1 MTTEAQLLE
10 WKRSWRQLLSESL
23 GRAFDAIG
31 ERLPSGSE
39 KADELLLLKAQLNE
53 ANRAKMMQVKSDKDL
68 QLDYNRIRLHLLEW
82 IDTLETTDFE
92 AIKKGLKP
100 KGRGVLLHKIPRQM
114 EVGKEETCVIRLA
127 YERTIIADDL
137 ELTDAVE
144 VREINVSEV
153 MEAELIDANSEPAF
167 HIRTYHDE
175 RQFLETGAYTE
186 WKFYVEPIREGSF
199 RLLLKLTVI
208 EEVLG
213 ARERRNITWEEQVQ
227 IVTDVDES
235 IPAGFATSGITL
247 SAVDTISPVSPAT
260 TRSVM
265 PGAPQEA
272 VEGFTGAF
280 EDVAVPQ
287 QPASTASTASN
298 RSKRISLGRRL
309 SIAASI
315 VLIIGFGSVYW
326 LSSGVAE
333 LEAPGEVR
341 KEPSDDEGVSPAN
354 EPTVPG
360 VKLER
365 LKLSG
370 GVAGRELIGEA
381 VIPAP
386 ANEGVARFS
395 VCLSTSGAVTRI
407 KPAKGTTLSNAAWLS
422 RAMNLIQNWS
432 FDAVAEEQ
440 CGEIELSY
448 LSR

>member
-31 ERLPSGSE
+31 ERLPSGSV
-39 KADELLLLKAQLNE
+39 KADDLLLLKAQLNE
-53 ANRAKMMQVKSDKDL
+53 ANRAKIMGVKSDKDL

-82 IDTLETTDFE
+82 IDALETTDFE
-92 AIKKGLKP
+92 AIKKGVKP

-127 YERTIIADDL
+127 YERTIIADNL

-144 VREINVSEV
+144 VREITVSEV

-213 ARERRNITWEEQVQ
+213 ARERRNITWEEQVE
-227 IVTDVDES
+227 IVTDAEES
-235 IPAGFATSGITL
+235 IPAGFAASGITL
-247 SAVDTISPVSPAT
+247 AAVDTISPASTAKI
-260 TRSVM
+260 RSVM

-272 VEGFTGAF
+272 VEDFTGAF
-280 EDVAVPQ
+280 EDVAAPQ
-287 QPASTASTASN
+287 QPASPAKN
-298 RSKRISLGRRL
+298 PSKRFNLGRRL

-315 VLIIGFGSVYW
+315 VLIIGFGSTYW
-326 LSSGVAE
+326 LSYSGKE
-333 LEAPGEVR
+333 LQDAPGEVQ
-341 KEPSDDEGVSPAN
+341 KEPSDNEGVSPGYQPN
-354 EPTVPG
+354 DPG
-360 VKLER
+360 AKLER

-370 GVAGRELIGEA
+370 GIAGRELIGEA
-381 VIPAP
+381 VIPEP

-395 VCLSTSGAVTRI
+395 VCLSTSGAVKRI
-407 KPAKGTTLSNAAWLS
+407 KLAKGTTLANSEWLS
-422 RAMNLIQNWS
+422 RAINLIENWS
-432 FDAVAEEQ
+432 FDAASEEQ

-448 LSR
+448 LPK